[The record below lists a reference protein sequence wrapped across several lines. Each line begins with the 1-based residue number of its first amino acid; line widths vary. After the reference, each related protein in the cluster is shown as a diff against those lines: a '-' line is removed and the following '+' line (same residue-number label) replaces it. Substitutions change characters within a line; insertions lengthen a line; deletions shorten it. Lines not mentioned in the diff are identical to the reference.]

1 MTLNFF
7 HFSST
12 VCALRVFSFSINNFI
27 TEMNETTELGKK
39 RLCTFSPSL
48 NYAHNC
54 QREVGPR
61 TRGMA
66 FSMRLLM
73 RSLEV
78 TWCPQ
83 ATCWWA
89 LHKSVSHQSWTSPHM
104 TGVNHH
110 KTFLFHNS
118 DISMKTDLTSQ
129 ALCLLLLSVS
139 WLLSAAGN
147 SSLWQQKNNTNH
159 LWYHQPKCPNTKMY
173 LTAP

>member
-1 MTLNFF
+1 MTCLLHTVCYHHFSECCKAASFFFSCSFWHTTTFLEKKRPLKKKKKLALEEPKIMTLNFF

-83 ATCWWA
+83 ATCW
-89 LHKSVSHQSWTSPHM
+89 
-104 TGVNHH
+104 
-110 KTFLFHNS
+110 
-118 DISMKTDLTSQ
+118 
-129 ALCLLLLSVS
+129 
-139 WLLSAAGN
+139 
-147 SSLWQQKNNTNH
+147 
-159 LWYHQPKCPNTKMY
+159 
-173 LTAP
+173 